1 MVANIIDEI
10 RTERAKFARDTEYIK
25 ESVIEDIIDERTE
38 VAESLYVRETAEE
51 LAEAAELVNTI
62 SGEPDVMQESAEV
75 ERILNAEENITFD
88 EMAGIE

>member
-10 RTERAKFARDTEYIK
+10 RTERAKFARDTEYIR

-51 LAEAAELVNTI
+51 LQEAADLVNTI
-62 SGEPDVMQESAEV
+62 SGEPDMMQESAEV
-75 ERILNAEENITFD
+75 ERILSAEENITFD